1 MRHWNRV
8 LTGATLV
15 VACLTVAPAS
25 ADLSAFIA
33 AVSFDDE
40 ANLESAPGVGL
51 RWGKSSGVLGGET
64 SLMISRPDREVGA
77 ASEAATAIFYEGRIL
92 LNIPAGQIKPFVG
105 VGFGRITILPGTLSL
120 SEEGDS
126 TAEEAS
132 DELLVERA
140 RTAATLAALSQTE
153 SNTTVSYGAGV
164 RYALNDR
171 IDARFDLRNYQVFSV
186 TGALKEAAKDEAMDQ
201 TGVGGVSDLLP
212 ESETEE
218 NTVTYGEMSVGVVF
232 RF

>member
-1 MRHWNRV
+1 MRHSNRV
-8 LTGATLV
+8 LTGASLV

-40 ANLESAPGVGL
+40 ANLEGAPGVGL

-105 VGFGRITILPGTLSL
+105 VGFGRITILPGDLSIPG
-120 SEEGDS
+120 EGDS
-126 TAEEAS
+126 IGATAE
-132 DELLVERA
+132 
-140 RTAATLAALSQTE
+140 TLDALSQTE

-171 IDARFDLRNYQVFSV
+171 IDARFDLRQYQVFSV
-186 TGALKEAAKDEAMDQ
+186 TGALKDAAIEELA
-201 TGVGGVSDLLP
+201 GEEVSDLL
-212 ESETEE
+212 SETEE

>member
-1 MRHWNRV
+1 MRHWNLV

-15 VACLTVAPAS
+15 VACLTAAPAS

-33 AVSFDDE
+33 AVSFDDQ

-77 ASEAATAIFYEGRIL
+77 ASESATAIFYEGRIL

-105 VGFGRITILPGTLSL
+105 VGFGRITIFPGTLSS

-126 TAEEAS
+126 IGA
-132 DELLVERA
+132 
-140 RTAATLAALSQTE
+140 TAATLDALSQTE

-171 IDARFDLRNYQVFSV
+171 IDARFDLRQYQVFSV
-186 TGALKEAAKDEAMDQ
+186 TGALKDAAIEELA
-201 TGVGGVSDLLP
+201 GEEVSDLL
-212 ESETEE
+212 SETEE

>member
-1 MRHWNRV
+1 MRHSNRV
-8 LTGATLV
+8 LTGASLV

-33 AVSFDDE
+33 AVSFDDQ

-105 VGFGRITILPGTLSL
+105 VGFGRITIFPGTLSS

-126 TAEEAS
+126 IGA
-132 DELLVERA
+132 
-140 RTAATLAALSQTE
+140 TAATLDALSQTE

-171 IDARFDLRNYQVFSV
+171 IDARFDLRQYQVFSV
-186 TGALKEAAKDEAMDQ
+186 TGALKDAAIEELA
-201 TGVGGVSDLLP
+201 GEEVSDLL
-212 ESETEE
+212 SETEE

>member
-15 VACLTVAPAS
+15 VACLTAAPAS

-64 SLMISRPDREVGA
+64 SLMISRPDREVGP
-77 ASEAATAIFYEGRIL
+77 ASGLATAIFYEGRIL

-105 VGFGRITILPGTLSL
+105 VGFGRITIFPDMP
-120 SEEGDS
+120 EESDS
-126 TAEEAS
+126 IGRTAE
-132 DELLVERA
+132 
-140 RTAATLAALSQTE
+140 TLDALSQTE

-171 IDARFDLRNYQVFSV
+171 IDARFDLRQYQVFSV
-186 TGALKEAAKDEAMDQ
+186 TGALKDAAIEELA
-201 TGVGGVSDLLP
+201 GEEVSDLL
-212 ESETEE
+212 SETEE

>member
-33 AVSFDDE
+33 AVSFDDQ

-64 SLMISRPDREVGA
+64 SLMISRPDREVGT

-105 VGFGRITILPGTLSL
+105 VGFGRITILPGDLSIPG
-120 SEEGDS
+120 EDDS
-126 TAEEAS
+126 IGA
-132 DELLVERA
+132 
-140 RTAATLAALSQTE
+140 TAATLDALSQTE

-171 IDARFDLRNYQVFSV
+171 IDARFDLRQYQVFSV
-186 TGALKEAAKDEAMDQ
+186 TGALKDAAIEELAGDE
-201 TGVGGVSDLLP
+201 VSDLL
-212 ESETEE
+212 SETEE